1 MSTLISYYNP
11 THTCNTTSFTHAY
24 WSCGLLNMASSS
36 EKDLVSSKGEVMV
49 TPKMQNL
56 KASAKLW
63 EWWERE
69 ASYRNEDSDDMALV
83 KQHNFIVLVIDS
95 AWKEHRDRGS

>member
-1 MSTLISYYNP
+1 
-11 THTCNTTSFTHAY
+11 
-24 WSCGLLNMASSS
+24 
-36 EKDLVSSKGEVMV
+36 MV

-69 ASYRNEDSDDMALV
+69 ASYR